1 MQGPFSQKLNEAIL
15 EQYAIAW
22 LVTKDGGAP
31 GGYAEK
37 VAAARAVGARLLL
50 VRRPADEGLRMEE
63 ILQRLEE
70 MFA

>member
-1 MQGPFSQKLNEAIL
+1 M
-15 EQYAIAW
+15 
-22 LVTKDGGAP
+22 VTKDGGAP

-37 VAAARAVGARLLL
+37 AAAARAVGARLLL